1 MTDSMA
7 MCAWGRVIQ
16 ACIVVGSVIY
26 IDRVSRNSDAIRELF
41 GGVEQGAR
49 ALGWSEEN
57 PSAVRTEA
65 TARMFADVLGRFLDP
80 EVEYV
85 EDPAWP
91 GAEIFR
97 GRDSVRERFRE
108 YWETVAFQPPEL
120 RELIETP
127 RGVIIVYCV
136 EGIGTGSGTP
146 FHQEI
151 AWIAD
156 MSEGLM
162 RRIEVHF
169 DPAEALRQVGRAR
182 TR

>member
-1 MTDSMA
+1 V
-7 MCAWGRVIQ
+7 AWGLIAVG
-16 ACIVVGSVIY
+16 GSVY
-26 IDRVSRNSDAIRELF
+26 IETVSRNADAIRELF
-41 GGVEQGAR
+41 AGLEQGAR

-57 PSAVRTEA
+57 PGAVRTKA
-65 TARMFADVLGRFLDP
+65 TARMVADVLGRFLDP
-80 EVEYV
+80 DVEYV

-97 GRDSVRERFRE
+97 GRDAVRERFRE

-127 RGVIIVYCV
+127 RGATFVYCV
-136 EGIGTGSGTP
+136 EGTGTESGTP

-156 MSEGLM
+156 MHEGVM

-169 DPAEALRQVGRAR
+169 DPAEALRQVGKAPAE
-182 TR
+182 